1 MSGAELATLLDRHG
15 FDFYTG
21 VPCSLV
27 EDLIAALECHRR
39 APWIPAVRED
49 VALGLAA
56 GAWLGGRRP
65 VVVMQNSG
73 LGTSLNA
80 LASLSLMYGLPA
92 LLIVTWRGFG
102 GQDAPEH
109 LLMGEISPK
118 LLDLLGIPYRV
129 LRPESADELL
139 TWARRE
145 MDARETP
152 VALLVPPPGV
162 VAAGAGAAGAT
173 GPRGTRALARGGWA
187 PSECA
192 APVATIPGG
201 TRIATGVSRVSIS
214 RRAQTRSSSADSGRR
229 IL

>member
-1 MSGAELATLLDRHG
+1 VSGAELATLLDRHG

-109 LLMGEISPK
+109 LLMGEISPR
-118 LLDLLGIPYRV
+118 LLDLLGIPYRI

-139 TWARRE
+139 VWARRE
-145 MDARETP
+145 MDTRETP
-152 VALLVPPPGV
+152 VAILVPPGI
-162 VAAGAGAAGAT
+162 VATGAAHSDGAQPPRASARV
-173 GPRGTRALARGGWA
+173 PRGPVA
-187 PSECA
+187 PA
-192 APVATIPGG
+192 APAPAATTPGGG
-201 TRIATGVSRVSIS
+201 TRRATGVSRASIS
-214 RRAQTRSSSADSGRR
+214 RRAQVRSSSADSGRR
-229 IL
+229 TR

>member
-109 LLMGEISPK
+109 LLMGEISPR
-118 LLDLLGIPYRV
+118 LLDLLGILTGSYAPSPPTSSSSGPAERWTPTRRLSRSWSRPV
-129 LRPESADELL
+129 SSRPEPEPGQGSTGPVPAKRQRTPRTRMEPSRRGAAN
-139 TWARRE
+139 ARR
-145 MDARETP
+145 
-152 VALLVPPPGV
+152 V
-162 VAAGAGAAGAT
+162 VRRPL
-173 GPRGTRALARGGWA
+173 PRLRLR
-187 PSECA
+187 
-192 APVATIPGG
+192 
-201 TRIATGVSRVSIS
+201 S
-214 RRAQTRSSSADSGRR
+214 RRRPARRTRNCIR
-229 IL
+229 

>member
-1 MSGAELATLLDRHG
+1 M
-15 FDFYTG
+15 
-21 VPCSLV
+21 
-27 EDLIAALECHRR
+27 
-39 APWIPAVRED
+39 RED

-92 LLIVTWRGFG
+92 LLIVTWRGFDG
-102 GQDAPEH
+102 KDAPEH

-152 VALLVPPPGV
+152 VALLVPPRRRPAWRTMSCDLRSR
-162 VAAGAGAAGAT
+162 AARLS
-173 GPRGTRALARGGWA
+173 PW
-187 PSECA
+187 PSM
-192 APVATIPGG
+192 
-201 TRIATGVSRVSIS
+201 
-214 RRAQTRSSSADSGRR
+214 SSATS
-229 IL
+229 L